1 MALSSSPASGGA
13 LVKPQYGVKKP
24 AAPKAGKSHGAPIKA
39 PKGK

>member
-1 MALSSSPASGGA
+1 MALSSSSSSAGA

-24 AAPKAGKSHGAPIKA
+24 AAPKAGKPSSAPIKA